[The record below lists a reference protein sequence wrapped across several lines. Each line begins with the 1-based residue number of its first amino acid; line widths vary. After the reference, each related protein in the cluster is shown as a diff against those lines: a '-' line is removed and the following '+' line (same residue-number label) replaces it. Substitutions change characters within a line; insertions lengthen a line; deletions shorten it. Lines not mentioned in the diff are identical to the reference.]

1 MRCGS
6 ATLTSWSIAC
16 RSPPIGSSR
25 CSTLGTEPPLGTPS
39 HRPDLPSKG
48 EWVSSV
54 DWRRNLAALWFAE
67 FTAIFGFSFAFPFL
81 SIFIS
86 QDLGVHPGRD
96 LDLWTAAA
104 GSVSGLSMGIAS
116 PIWGIMGDRF
126 GRKPML
132 LRSMVGG
139 AVTVGL
145 IYFVQT
151 PDQLVVLRFL
161 QGATSGTVAAATAL
175 VAVETPRNR
184 VGWALGVVTSAVALG
199 GAIGPVI
206 GGLAA
211 ALLGLRLVFLGGG
224 ILLLVSTIPVFL
236 VVRESPLRRRDPK
249 RLGTLGLIDQ
259 RPGARRALAGLIGA
273 QGLTSVAN
281 SATQILVV
289 LRLLEMVG
297 GQAVAAVTGVAFG
310 LSGVATSGAA
320 IFYTVV
326 TRRIG
331 YVRTT
336 VIAAILMAVAIG
348 LIAVAPAVSV
358 VVGAVGLNGL
368 LSGVIIP
375 ATASMIGLETP
386 SEAQSTVFGINA
398 SSVAFGFCLGPLVAG
413 GVAATEGV
421 PAAIGVV
428 AVIALGLAVLL
439 AVGTR
444 EPAR

>member
-1 MRCGS
+1 MSTRPQTAIRRVSREPAKAERFRFPPPSPTQSRMLCASSTVGRWW
-6 ATLTSWSIAC
+6 TAC
-16 RSPPIGSSR
+16 QSPRIGSSR

-39 HRPDLPSKG
+39 PHPDLPSKG
-48 EWVSSV
+48 EGTTSTV

-67 FTAIFGFSFAFPFL
+67 FTAIFGFSFAFPFR

-86 QDLGVHPGRD
+86 LDLGVHPGHD

-104 GSVSGLSMGIAS
+104 GSVAGLSMAVAS
-116 PIWGIMGDRF
+116 PIWGLLGDRF

-132 LRSMVGG
+132 LRSMAGG
-139 AVTVGL
+139 ALTVGL

-151 PDQLVVLRFL
+151 PEQLVVLRFL

-199 GAIGPVI
+199 SAIGPVV
-206 GGLAA
+206 GGFAA
-211 ALLGLRLVFLGGG
+211 AVVGLRLVFLGGG
-224 ILLLVSTIPVFL
+224 ILLLISTIPVFL
-236 VVRESPLRRRDPK
+236 VVRESPLRRRDPA
-249 RLGTLGLIDQ
+249 RVGTMALIRQ
-259 RPGARRALAGLIGA
+259 RPGSMRSLAALIAT

-297 GQAVAAVTGVAFG
+297 HGVAAVTGIAFG
-310 LSGVATSGAA
+310 LSGIASSGAA
-320 IFYTVV
+320 VVYTFV
-326 TRRIG
+326 TRRLG

-336 VIAAILMAVAIG
+336 AAAAVLMAVAIAM
-348 LIAVAPAVSV
+348 IAVAPWVAV
-358 VVGAVGLNGL
+358 VVGAVALNGL

-386 SEAQSTVFGINA
+386 
-398 SSVAFGFCLGPLVAG
+398 
-413 GVAATEGV
+413 
-421 PAAIGVV
+421 
-428 AVIALGLAVLL
+428 
-439 AVGTR
+439 
-444 EPAR
+444 

>member
-1 MRCGS
+1 MRCAS
-6 ATLTSWSIAC
+6 ATPTSWSIAC
-16 RSPPIGSSR
+16 RSLPIGSSR

-54 DWRRNLAALWFAE
+54 DWKRNLAALWFAE

-81 SIFIS
+81 SIFMS
-86 QDLGVHPGRD
+86 QDLGVHAGRD

-116 PIWGIMGDRF
+116 PVWGILGDRF

-132 LRSMVGG
+132 LRSMLGG
-139 AVTVGL
+139 AITVGL

-151 PDQLVVLRFL
+151 PEQLVVLRFL
-161 QGATSGTVAAATAL
+161 QGAASGTVAAATAL

-184 VGWALGVVTSAVALG
+184 VGWALGVVTSGVALG
-199 GAIGPVI
+199 SAIGPVV

-211 ALLGLRLVFLGGG
+211 ALLGLRLVFLGSGV
-224 ILLLVSTIPVFL
+224 LLLLSTIPVFL

-249 RLGTLGLIDQ
+249 RLSTLGLIDQ

-289 LRLLEMVG
+289 LRLLEMAG
-297 GQAVAAVTGVAFG
+297 GQAVAAITGVAFG
-310 LSGVATSGAA
+310 LAGIATSGAA

-326 TRRIG
+326 TKRIG

-336 VIAAILMAVAIG
+336 VLAAVLMSVAIA
-348 LIAVAPAVSV
+348 LIAMAPWVAV
-358 VVGAVGLNGL
+358 VVGAVALNGL

-428 AVIALGLAVLL
+428 AVISLGVALLL

>member
-1 MRCGS
+1 MRCAS
-6 ATLTSWSIAC
+6 ATQTSSSTGC
-16 RSPPIGSSR
+16 RSHPIGSSR

-39 HRPDLPSKG
+39 HRPDLPSRG
-48 EWVSSV
+48 DWVSTV
-54 DWRRNLAALWFAE
+54 DWKRNLAALWFAE

-86 QDLGVHPGRD
+86 QDLGVHAGRD

-116 PIWGIMGDRF
+116 PIWGILGDRF

-139 AVTVGL
+139 AITVGL

-151 PDQLVVLRFL
+151 PDQLVILRFL

-199 GAIGPVI
+199 SAVGPVV

-211 ALLGLRLVFLGGG
+211 ALVGLRIVFLGGG
-224 ILLLVSTIPVFL
+224 ILLLLSTIPVFL

-249 RLGTLGLIDQ
+249 RLSTLGLIDQ
-259 RPGARRALAGLIGA
+259 RPGARRALAGLVGA

-289 LRLLEMVG
+289 LRLLEMTG
-297 GQAVAAVTGVAFG
+297 GQAVAAITGVAFG
-310 LSGVATSGAA
+310 LSGVATSVAA

-326 TRRIG
+326 TRRLG

-336 VIAAILMAVAIG
+336 AIAAVLMAVAIA
-348 LIAVAPAVSV
+348 LIAVAPWVAV

-386 SEAQSTVFGINA
+386 SEAQSTIFGINA
-398 SSVAFGFCLGPLVAG
+398 SSVAFGFCIGPLIAG

-421 PAAIGVV
+421 PAAIGVI

-444 EPAR
+444 EPTR